1 MYEDTIDLNQE
12 QYSKLTVNNEDLYKE
27 AYELKLQFPE
37 DYLVERLVKRQG
49 YSGEYRLTFKTK
61 QECDNFY
68 KFFQE
73 TSLSLA

>member
-37 DYLVERLVKRQG
+37 DYLVERKPDRR
-49 YSGEYRLTFKTK
+49 SGEYRLTFKTK

-73 TSLSLA
+73 TSLNCFK

>member
-1 MYEDTIDLNQE
+1 MYEDTIDLNAE
-12 QYSKLTVNNEDLYKE
+12 AYKKLTTNNEDLYKE

-37 DYLVERLVKRQG
+37 GYLVERLVKRQG

-61 QECDNFY
+61 KEFDDFY
-68 KFFQE
+68 RLFQE